1 MAKKFVEDVPE
12 SIYALAEGRIPKAV
26 EHMAVAGASFDKW
39 FEERK
44 ERAANTIYFSEYG
57 DPCAR
62 RLWYKV
68 NEPDTGK
75 PDGRAIVKFFYGDML
90 ENFVLTTAA
99 YAGHDVQ
106 QQQARVEYKI
116 PGTEWRI
123 TGRIDAV
130 IDGTMVDVKSVSKH
144 SEEKFK
150 GGLKDDPFAYYAQLN
165 GYAVSSGYARAGF
178 LTIQKELGHI
188 NYYPI
193 NVSKDDFVTRAE
205 TAAKLVSAKTVT
217 FFPTIASVPQS
228 GTSKNEKLS
237 VTCSYCPFK
246 KRCFP
251 HVRTFLYATGP
262 VYLTKVV
269 DVPRVLEVTE

>member
-1 MAKKFVEDVPE
+1 MPYKHVEDVPE

-44 ERAANTIYFSEYG
+44 ERKPNTIYFSEYG
-57 DPCAR
+57 DPCKR

-75 PDGRAIVKFFYGDML
+75 PDGKAIVKFFYGDML
-90 ENFVLTTAA
+90 ENFILTTAA
-99 YAGHDVQ
+99 YAGHDVK
-106 QQQARVEYKI
+106 QQQARVEYQI
-116 PGTEWRI
+116 PGTGWRL

-130 IDGTMVDVKSVSKH
+130 IDNTMVDVKSVSKH

-150 GGLKDDPFAYYAQLN
+150 GGLKDDPFGYYDQLN
-165 GYAVSSGYARAGF
+165 GYAVATGYATAGF

-193 NVSKDDFVTRAE
+193 NVDNTRFL
-205 TAAKLVSAKTVT
+205 TAATYAVDIVRSSGPPFEVIS
-217 FFPTIASVPQS
+217 PVPQS
-228 GTSKNEKLS
+228 ATSKNEKLA

-251 HVRTFLYATGP
+251 HVRTFLYSTGP
-262 VYLTKVV
+262 VFLTKVV

>member
-1 MAKKFVEDVPE
+1 MPHKHVEDVPE

-44 ERAANTIYFSEYG
+44 DRKPHTIYFSEYG
-57 DPCAR
+57 DPCKR

-75 PDGRAIVKFFYGDML
+75 PDGKAIVKFFYGDML
-90 ENFVLTTAA
+90 ENLVLTTAA

-106 QQQARVEYKI
+106 QQQARVEYKVI
-116 PGTEWRI
+116 GTDWRL

-150 GGLKDDPFAYYAQLN
+150 GGLKDDPFGYYDQLN
-165 GYAVSSGYARAGF
+165 GYAVASGYDRAGF

-193 NVSKDDFVTRAE
+193 NVDDTRFLV
-205 TAAKLVSAKTVT
+205 TAAHAVDIVRLSGPPSAVI
-217 FFPTIASVPQS
+217 PPVPQS
-228 GTSKNEKLS
+228 ATSKNEKLS

-251 HVRTFLYATGP
+251 HVRTFLYSTGP
-262 VYLTKVV
+262 VFLTKVV
-269 DVPRVLEVTE
+269 DVPRVLEVTD

>member
-1 MAKKFVEDVPE
+1 MVKRVEDVPA
-12 SIYALAEGRIPKAV
+12 SIYALAEGRIPKTV

-44 ERAANTIYFSEYG
+44 ERRPHTIHFSEYG
-57 DPCAR
+57 DPCKR

-75 PDGRAIVKFFYGDML
+75 PDGKAIVKFFYGDML
-90 ENFVLTTAA
+90 ENLVLTTAA

-106 QQQARVEYKI
+106 HQQARLEYDIK
-116 PGTEWRI
+116 GTPWKL

-130 IDGTMVDVKSVSKH
+130 IDGTMVDVKSVTKN

-150 GGLKDDPFAYYAQLN
+150 GGLADDPFGYYQQLN
-165 GYAVSSGYARAGF
+165 GYAVAAGYVDAGF

-193 NVSKDDFVTRAE
+193 VVDAGVFQRDAFDAVNV
-205 TAAKLVSAKTVT
+205 VSASSATMWDPLPPVKMS
-217 FFPTIASVPQS
+217 A
-228 GTSKNEKLS
+228 TSKNEKLC

-251 HVRTFLYATGP
+251 RVRTFLYFTGP

-269 DVPRVLEVTE
+269 DAPRVLEVTE